1 LIFSGIVVIL
11 GSLSEVA
18 MLVVGVM
25 EVVVVMFVVA
35 DVADVTA

>member
-25 EVVVVMFVVA
+25 EVVVVMFVVG